1 MSKVRKDYF
10 SESFVLFTNEKPD
23 KIKKLKKVVKK
34 KDCPYCPGNEHIT
47 GPADLVLIS
56 KEGTLAKLAD
66 EDESFVKDWTVRV
79 FLNKDA
85 IVSPDEE
92 RIFSDYPQYSEPA
105 IGYHYVVVLSQKH
118 TIDVSEI
125 GSEQWTNIL
134 TTVQDKTRWLYSKKH
149 VSYVAVYMNHG
160 AEAGAE
166 IEHPHLQIVSLPT
179 VPPVIEA
186 EAKFMKKPL
195 REKGICP
202 MCVIVKEEESS
213 KRIIGKT
220 ENFVMFAPWASK
232 HPYEYW
238 IFPRQHEVS
247 FVKFTQKGISELSEI
262 IHKSIESLTKTLGIV
277 AFNLVVHSS
286 PEKKTSKQIHWH
298 IEIYPRIETK
308 KGLEISSNIQV
319 NKILPE
325 EAAKKLA
332 KNFQK

>member
-1 MSKVRKDYF
+1 LSKVRKDYF
-10 SESFVLFTNEKPD
+10 SESFVLFTNEKLD

-47 GPADLVLIS
+47 GPADLVIIS
-56 KEGTLAKLAD
+56 KEGALAKLAD

-118 TIDVSEI
+118 TIDLSEI
-125 GSEQWTNIL
+125 DSEQWTNIL
-134 TTVQDKTRWLYSKKH
+134 TTVQDKSRWLYSQKH

-160 AEAGAE
+160 VEAGAE

-179 VPPVIEA
+179 VPPVIEV
-186 EAKFMKKPL
+186 ESKFMKKPL

-238 IFPRQHEVS
+238 IFPRQHDVS
-247 FVKFTQKGISELSEI
+247 FVKFTQKGISELSEV

-308 KGLEISSNIQV
+308 TGLEISSNIQV

>member
-1 MSKVRKDYF
+1 LSKVRKDYF
-10 SESFVLFTNEKPD
+10 SESFVLFTSEKPD

-34 KDCPYCPGNEHIT
+34 KDCPYCPGNERIT

-125 GSEQWTNIL
+125 GIEQWTNIL
-134 TTVQDKTRWLYSKKH
+134 TTVQDKSRWLYSQKH

-160 AEAGAE
+160 VEAGAE

-220 ENFVMFAPWASK
+220 ENFVTFAPWASK

-247 FVKFTQKGISELSEI
+247 FVKSTQKGISELSEV

-308 KGLEISSNIQV
+308 TGLEISSNIQV

>member
-66 EDESFVKDWTVRV
+66 EDESFVKDWTVRA

-105 IGYHYVVVLSQKH
+105 TGYHYVVVLSQKH

-134 TTVQDKTRWLYSKKH
+134 TTVQDKSRWLYSKKH

-247 FVKFTQKGISELSEI
+247 FVKFTQKER
-262 IHKSIESLTKTLGIV
+262 KSIMSLI
-277 AFNLVVHSS
+277 
-286 PEKKTSKQIHWH
+286 
-298 IEIYPRIETK
+298 
-308 KGLEISSNIQV
+308 LELNVIQ
-319 NKILPE
+319 
-325 EAAKKLA
+325 
-332 KNFQK
+332 

>member
-66 EDESFVKDWTVRV
+66 EDESFVKDWTVRA

-134 TTVQDKTRWLYSKKH
+134 TTVQDKSRWLYSQKH

-160 AEAGAE
+160 LEAGAE

-220 ENFVMFAPWASK
+220 ENFVTFAPWASK

-298 IEIYPRIETK
+298 IEIYPRLETK
-308 KGLEISSNIQV
+308 TGLEISSNIQV